1 MDERPAKRKDA
12 QQDEAHAFSMK
23 LGNDI
28 PEQPTAPVPAVN
40 APPPLTPTPTPT
52 PTSAPQA
59 PTPRTPPQPQYPR
72 FDSYPSSTGS
82 MPPQTGAPGYQ
93 GAPGY
98 PLPQGM
104 PAQPSQPMVPMA
116 PPQVG
121 VLGDRKS
128 GALGRPLPLPV
139 ALLVGLGC
147 FVLLAIVFAVRV
159 LALGGDWAEGASTVG
174 IVALALVAT
183 TAVAAALRF
192 AAGRR
197 SLGFAL
203 LSLVLLVALAVTGVA
218 GLASSAQLH
227 QAQAQ
232 TFEKNG
238 QWSAAIYQYGLTGQ
252 KGPNAPD
259 IARVQ
264 NAWGEQLLKQGDY
277 QGALTHFQAV
287 LDDYQQSGAE
297 VARAQTGQFQAYV
310 AWLKNDP
317 NHVPYREAITVFVNY
332 ASNSACAS
340 DCKTTLAEVTP
351 QAYFLY
357 GTQLLSQKR
366 YQAAI
371 TQFGKVTSQYK
382 SSSYAKQAHAKAATA
397 YLAYGQQQI
406 TSQDCSGAV
415 TTYKTLVASYKDTP
429 EAGKAQNAL
438 SAPQDVSGFIVNA
451 PGNPA
456 STMHLSKQMN
466 FKAFFFSNEYSTSID
481 GKTGQFI
488 FKLVAQGTYYLTLSH
503 PVSNGTDYYAWWID
517 SAHTKYY
524 TVTVT
529 PLCKV
534 QIPTISM

>member
-1 MDERPAKRKDA
+1 M
-12 QQDEAHAFSMK
+12 Q
-23 LGNDI
+23 
-28 PEQPTAPVPAVN
+28 
-40 APPPLTPTPTPT
+40 
-52 PTSAPQA
+52 
-59 PTPRTPPQPQYPR
+59 
-72 FDSYPSSTGS
+72 
-82 MPPQTGAPGYQ
+82 PPQTGV
-93 GAPGY
+93 PGY
-98 PLPQGM
+98 PLPQQTQ
-104 PAQPSQPMVPMA
+104 ARPSQPLMSGA
-116 PPQVG
+116 PPQMN
-121 VLGDRKS
+121 VLGERKS

-147 FVLLAIVFAVRV
+147 FVLLALVFVVRV
-159 LALGGDWAEGASTVG
+159 LALGGDWADGASTVG

-197 SLGFAL
+197 SLGFAF
-203 LSLVLLVALAVTGVA
+203 LSLVLLIALAITGVA

-232 TFEKNG
+232 TLERNG
-238 QWSAAIYQYGLTGQ
+238 QWSAAINQYGLTGQ

-264 NAWGEQLLKQGDY
+264 NSWGEQLLKQGDY
-277 QGALTHFQAV
+277 QGALAHFQAV
-287 LDDYQQSGAE
+287 LDDYSQSGVE
-297 VARAQTGQFQAYV
+297 VARAQKGQFQVYA

-317 NHVPYREAITVFVNY
+317 NHLPYREAITVFVNY

-340 DCKTTLAEVTP
+340 DCKATLAEIAP

-357 GTQLLSQKR
+357 GSQLLSQKR

-371 TQFGKVTSQYK
+371 TQFDKVTSQYK
-382 SSSYAKQAHAKAATA
+382 SSSYAKQAHVKAATA

-406 TSQDCSGAV
+406 TSLDCSGAV

-429 EAGKAQNAL
+429 EAGKAQTAL
-438 SAPQDVSGFIVNA
+438 AAPQDVTGFIVNA

-481 GKTGQFI
+481 GKTGQYI

-503 PVSNGTDYYAWWID
+503 QVSNGTDYFAWWID
-517 SAHTKYY
+517 TAHTKYY
-524 TVTVT
+524 TITVT

-534 QIPTISM
+534 QIPTINM